1 MTPKGEKILWI
12 IYALALVLLFLMSS
26 TDLIIKEEK
35 KEVYPISV
43 IIDDTTDD
51 FYVNF
56 KKGVDQASS
65 DYHADVSFLTLYE
78 RGNADQQMERVI
90 RELNDGARGIIL
102 SPSDDDTVSLA
113 LDENL
118 IRGPLVVVNSE
129 LNHSK
134 IAVTI
139 SEDHYE
145 AGKML
150 AEHAIE
156 GVPATIPVYLLSA
169 GLKSGATTLAYDGA
183 MSALMGAGYQ
193 AELVE
198 VSTEE
203 GYRAL
208 IESMVYPAGVRAV
221 YIALD
226 MESLT
231 NMAQVLDE
239 STVYRHYAY
248 GFYGLGSNLQV
259 LNYLDSGVIDGI
271 VVANDF
277 IKGYLSIQKAVEAI
291 QNAGIRETIKTEHFY
306 IEKEDLRKKE
316 YQKLLYPID

>member
-1 MTPKGEKILWI
+1 MTSNREKILWMV
-12 IYALALVLLFLMSS
+12 YALILLLLFLMSS

-35 KEVYPISV
+35 QEVYPISV
-43 IIDDTTDD
+43 VIDDTTDD

-78 RGNADQQMERVI
+78 RDNAVQQIERVV
-90 RELNDGARGIIL
+90 RELNDGTRGVIL
-102 SPSDDDTVSLA
+102 CPVDDKAVTQA

-129 LNHSK
+129 MSHSR

-145 AGKML
+145 AGKLL
-150 AEHAIE
+150 AEHAVAE
-156 GVPATIPVYLLSA
+156 APPDIPVYLLSA
-169 GLKSGATTLAYDGA
+169 GFKNGADALAGEGATAVL
-183 MSALMGAGYQ
+183 SEAGYQ
-193 AELVE
+193 VNRKE
-198 VSTEE
+198 VKSEE
-203 GYRAL
+203 DARAL
-208 IESMVYPAGVRAV
+208 IEKAVYPAGDSAIL
-221 YIALD
+221 IALD
-226 MESLT
+226 MESMT
-231 NMAQVLDE
+231 NMADLLDE
-239 STVYRHYAY
+239 NPGYRQNIT
-248 GFYGLGSNLQV
+248 GFYGLGSNLAV

-271 VVANDF
+271 VAANEF

-291 QNAGIRETIKTEHFY
+291 QKSGFHETVKAEHFY

>member
-1 MTPKGEKILWI
+1 MTPKREKILWLV
-12 IYALALVLLFLMSS
+12 YALVLVLLFLMSS

-35 KEVYPISV
+35 KEVYPVSV

-65 DYHADVSFLTLYE
+65 DYHVDVSFLTLYE
-78 RGNADQQMERVI
+78 RGNAGQQLERVI

-102 SPSDDDTVSLA
+102 SPVDDDEVSMA
-113 LDENL
+113 LDENQ

-129 LNHSK
+129 LKHNQ

-150 AEHAIE
+150 AEHMAEDI
-156 GVPATIPVYLLSA
+156 PTDIPVYLLSS
-169 GLKSGATTLAYDGA
+169 GLKSGADTLAYDGI
-183 MSALMGAGYQ
+183 MSVLSEAGYQ
-193 AELVE
+193 VSLMEMEAE
-198 VSTEE
+198 EE
-203 GYRAL
+203 SRAL
-208 IESMVYPAGVRAV
+208 IEGMVYPAGIRAAFL
-221 YIALD
+221 ALD
-226 MESLT
+226 MESMT
-231 NMAQVLDE
+231 NMAKVLDE
-239 STVYRHYAY
+239 SSVYRRYAC
-248 GFYGLGSNLQV
+248 GFYGLGSNLDV
-259 LNYLDSGVIDGI
+259 LNYLDRGVIDGI
-271 VVANDF
+271 VVTNDF
-277 IKGYLSIQKAVEAI
+277 IKGYLSIQKAVESI
-291 QNAGIRETIKTEHFY
+291 QNSGIHETIRTEHFY

>member
-1 MTPKGEKILWI
+1 MTSKREKILWTV
-12 IYALALVLLFLMSS
+12 YALVLVLLFLISS

-35 KEVYPISV
+35 QEVYPISV
-43 IIDDTTDD
+43 VIGDTTDD

-78 RGNADQQMERVI
+78 RDNAAQQIERVV
-90 RELNDGARGIIL
+90 REMNDGARGVIL
-102 SPSDDDTVSLA
+102 CPADDEAVKQA

-129 LNHSK
+129 MSHSR

-145 AGKML
+145 AGKLL
-150 AEHAIE
+150 AEHAAA
-156 GVPATIPVYLLSA
+156 GVPPDIPVYLISA
-169 GLKSGATTLAYDGA
+169 GFKNGADALAGEGA
-183 MSALMGAGYQ
+183 MSVLLEAGYQ
-193 AELVE
+193 VEQVEVKSEEDARSLVE
-198 VSTEE
+198 
-203 GYRAL
+203 G
-208 IESMVYPAGVRAV
+208 MVHPTGPAVFL
-221 YIALD
+221 ALD
-226 MESLT
+226 MESMI
-231 NMAQVLDE
+231 NMANLLDE
-239 STVYRHYAY
+239 NPGYRQAIA
-248 GFYGLGSNLQV
+248 GFYGLGSNLAV

-271 VVANDF
+271 VAANDF

-291 QNAGIRETIKTEHFY
+291 QNSRFHETVKAEHFY